1 MARVETLTPAQ
12 WADMRAYRD
21 SVLASVRSPG
31 PVDRGRV
38 EAAVSACYAHIGEPA
53 PVIVWVDGPT
63 AVPMAGSMLSQ
74 LGDQLSNQLS
84 GQLWGQLGDQLW
96 DQLWDQLRDQLS
108 NQLWGQL
115 RDQLW
120 DQLWDQLRGQ
130 LGDQLGDQLWDQLWG
145 QLGGLAYW
153 GFASAAWGHHY
164 RWIST
169 IAPKP
174 PPAEQLTLLDH
185 WINASSAGVWLPL
198 NGVAIM
204 SEKHTACHVATNGAL
219 HHETHPAW
227 EWADGTKIWAW
238 RGTRV
243 PEWVITDCTLDRI
256 GRETN
261 TEIRRCAIEHY
272 GWDRYLTSIGA
283 APVDEADD
291 PGNPGH
297 VLRLFDTPEQ
307 IYSEPTRL
315 LVMSNASL
323 DRDRTRR
330 TYAETVPAEIGSA
343 VAAAAWQFGVDADI
357 YRQLERAT

>member
-1 MARVETLTPAQ
+1 MARVESLTPAQ
-12 WADMRAYRD
+12 WEDMRAYRAG
-21 SVLASVRSPG
+21 VLDAAHSPG
-31 PVDRGRV
+31 PVDRELV
-38 EAAVSACYAHIGEPA
+38 ESGVRACYAHIGLPA
-53 PVIVWVDGPT
+53 PTIVWVDGPT
-63 AVPMAGSMLSQ
+63 AVPMAGWMLA
-74 LGDQLSNQLS
+74 DQLAD
-84 GQLWGQLGDQLW
+84 QLWGQLAGQLAGQLRGQLADQLWGQLADQLWGQLADQLGDQLW
-96 DQLWDQLRDQLS
+96 GQLADQLWDQLRDQL
-108 NQLWGQL
+108 
-115 RDQLW
+115 R
-120 DQLWDQLRGQ
+120 
-130 LGDQLGDQLWDQLWG
+130 
-145 QLGGLAYW
+145 GLAYW

-198 NGVAIM
+198 ADVAIM
-204 SEKHTACHVATNGAL
+204 SEKHTACHVDSNGAL
-219 HHETHPAW
+219 HHETRPAW

-243 PEWVITDCTLDRI
+243 PEWVITACTLDRI

-283 APVDEADD
+283 SPVDEADD

-297 VLRLFDTPEQ
+297 LLRLFDTPDQ
-307 IYSEPTRL
+307 IYDEPTRL

>member
-12 WADMRAYRD
+12 WEDMRSYRAH
-21 SVLASVRSPG
+21 VLETTRASGPADREAVEQGVR
-31 PVDRGRV
+31 
-38 EAAVSACYAHIGEPA
+38 ACYQHIGLPDPA
-53 PVIVWVDGPT
+53 IVWVDGPT
-63 AVPMAGSMLSQ
+63 AVPLAGWIIDQ
-74 LGDQLSNQLS
+74 LG
-84 GQLWGQLGDQLW
+84 GQLWGQLRGQLRGQLWDQLRGQLGDQIVDQIGGQLW
-96 DQLWDQLRDQLS
+96 DQLWDQLRDQL
-108 NQLWGQL
+108 
-115 RDQLW
+115 W
-120 DQLWDQLRGQ
+120 DQLWDQLGDQLRDQ
-130 LGDQLGDQLWDQLWG
+130 LGDQLG
-145 QLGGLAYW
+145 GLAHW
-153 GFASAAWGHHY
+153 GFAYSAWDHHY

-169 IAPKP
+169 IVPKP
-174 PPAEQLTLLDH
+174 PPAEQLALLDH

-204 SEKHTACHVATNGAL
+204 SEKHTACHVDSNGAL
-219 HHETHPAW
+219 HHETRPAW

-261 TEIRRCAIEHY
+261 TEIRRCAVEHY

-323 DRDRTRR
+323 DRDGTRR
-330 TYAETVPAEIGSA
+330 AYAETVPAEIGSA
-343 VAAAAWQFGVDADI
+343 VAAAAWQFGVDADM

>member
-1 MARVETLTPAQ
+1 MARVKSLTPAQ
-12 WADMRAYRD
+12 WEDMRAYRAG
-21 SVLASVRSPG
+21 VLDAAHSPG
-31 PVDRGRV
+31 PVDREVV
-38 EAAVSACYAHIGEPA
+38 ESGVRACYAHIGLPA
-53 PVIVWVDGPT
+53 PTIVWVDGPT
-63 AVPMAGSMLSQ
+63 AVPMAGWMLGGQ
-74 LGDQLSNQLS
+74 LGDQLRDQL
-84 GQLWGQLGDQLW
+84 GGQLRDQLWGQLGD
-96 DQLWDQLRDQLS
+96 
-108 NQLWGQL
+108 
-115 RDQLW
+115 
-120 DQLWDQLRGQ
+120 
-130 LGDQLGDQLWDQLWG
+130 
-145 QLGGLAYW
+145 LAYW

-174 PPAEQLTLLDH
+174 PPAEQLALLDH

-204 SEKHTACHVATNGAL
+204 SEKHTACHVDGNGSL

-227 EWADGTKIWAW
+227 EWADGTKIWVW

-315 LVMSNASL
+315 LVMSNASI
-323 DRDRTRR
+323 DRDGTRR

-343 VAAAAWQFGVDADI
+343 VAAAAWQFGVDVDV

>member
-1 MARVETLTPAQ
+1 MARVKSLTPAQ
-12 WADMRAYRD
+12 WEDMRAYRAG
-21 SVLASVRSPG
+21 VLDAAHSPG
-31 PVDRGRV
+31 PVDREVV
-38 EAAVSACYAHIGEPA
+38 ESGVRACYAHIGLPA
-53 PVIVWVDGPT
+53 PTIVWVDGPT
-63 AVPMAGSMLSQ
+63 AVPMAGWMLGGQ
-74 LGDQLSNQLS
+74 LGDQLRD
-84 GQLWGQLGDQLW
+84 QLWGQLGD
-96 DQLWDQLRDQLS
+96 
-108 NQLWGQL
+108 
-115 RDQLW
+115 
-120 DQLWDQLRGQ
+120 
-130 LGDQLGDQLWDQLWG
+130 
-145 QLGGLAYW
+145 LAYW

-174 PPAEQLTLLDH
+174 PPAEQLALLDH

-204 SEKHTACHVATNGAL
+204 SEKHTACHVDGNGSL

-227 EWADGTKIWAW
+227 EWADGTKIWVW

-315 LVMSNASL
+315 LVMSNASI
-323 DRDRTRR
+323 DRDGTRR

-343 VAAAAWQFGVDADI
+343 VAAAAWQFGVDVDV

>member
-1 MARVETLTPAQ
+1 
-12 WADMRAYRD
+12 
-21 SVLASVRSPG
+21 
-31 PVDRGRV
+31 
-38 EAAVSACYAHIGEPA
+38 
-53 PVIVWVDGPT
+53 
-63 AVPMAGSMLSQ
+63 
-74 LGDQLSNQLS
+74 
-84 GQLWGQLGDQLW
+84 
-96 DQLWDQLRDQLS
+96 
-108 NQLWGQL
+108 
-115 RDQLW
+115 
-120 DQLWDQLRGQ
+120 
-130 LGDQLGDQLWDQLWG
+130 
-145 QLGGLAYW
+145 
-153 GFASAAWGHHY
+153 
-164 RWIST
+164 
-169 IAPKP
+169 
-174 PPAEQLTLLDH
+174 
-185 WINASSAGVWLPL
+185 
-198 NGVAIM
+198 M
-204 SEKHTACHVATNGAL
+204 SEKHTACHVDVNGAL
-219 HHETHPAW
+219 HHETRPAW

-243 PEWVITDCTLDRI
+243 PEWVITDCTLDQI

-323 DRDRTRR
+323 DRDGTRR

-343 VAAAAWQFGVDADI
+343 VAAAAWQFGVDVDV

>member
-1 MARVETLTPAQ
+1 MAKVETLTPAQ

-21 SVLASVRSPG
+21 SVLATVRSPG
-31 PVDRGRV
+31 PVDRDVV
-38 EAAVSACYAHIGEPA
+38 ESGVRACYAHIGQPA
-53 PVIVWVDGPT
+53 PTIIWVDGPT
-63 AVPMAGSMLSQ
+63 AVRQ
-74 LGDQLSNQLS
+74 LRG
-84 GQLWGQLGDQLW
+84 GQLGDQLW
-96 DQLWDQLRDQLS
+96 
-108 NQLWGQL
+108 G
-115 RDQLW
+115 QLW

-130 LGDQLGDQLWDQLWG
+130 LY
-145 QLGGLAYW
+145 GLAHW
-153 GFASAAWGHHY
+153 GFSYAAWDHHY

-169 IAPKP
+169 ITPKP
-174 PPAEQLTLLDH
+174 PPAELLTLLDH

-198 NGVAIM
+198 AGVAIM
-204 SEKHTACHVATNGAL
+204 SEKHTACHVDVNGAL
-219 HHETHPAW
+219 HHETRPAW

-323 DRDRTRR
+323 DRDGTRR

-343 VAAAAWQFGVDADI
+343 VAAAAWQFGVDVDV

>member
-1 MARVETLTPAQ
+1 MTAATEPDMTGTLPRYTGGPLHPDHIAACQAEIDLWTGNALSTERCDRPA
-12 WADMRAYRD
+12 A
-21 SVLASVRSPG
+21 
-31 PVDRGRV
+31 
-38 EAAVSACYAHIGEPA
+38 EAAVADAYRAAGLDTPG
-53 PVIVWVDGPT
+53 VVVWADSP
-63 AVPMAGSMLSQ
+63 
-74 LGDQLSNQLS
+74 LGGLIAA
-84 GQLWGQLGDQLW
+84 GQLGGQLG
-96 DQLWDQLRDQLS
+96 
-108 NQLWGQL
+108 GQL
-115 RDQLW
+115 RDQLG
-120 DQLWDQLRGQ
+120 DQLR
-130 LGDQLGDQLWDQLWG
+130 
-145 QLGGLAYW
+145 GLAYW

-204 SEKHTACHVATNGAL
+204 SEKHTACHVDGNGSL

-256 GRETN
+256 GSETN

-323 DRDRTRR
+323 DRDGTRR

-343 VAAAAWQFGVDADI
+343 VAAAAWQFGVDADM